1 MDYTYKFEK
10 VDPTNLFVQVRYMA
24 EGRPDQI
31 KNFVAG
37 EMTEEAIKDMV
48 EVYASRI
55 ITNWKNIEEAPEE
68 LDIVGKEVSRTYSE
82 QGRQEV
88 IKEDL
93 PEFDVFTEKLEE
105 VVTETP
111 SLITLSY
118 NIVPLTEEEQQFV
131 LVEANNAYRRDR
143 ENRLLMTDYIMFS
156 DTAPPTQEMLDYRQS
171 LRDVT
176 SQEGFPVNVDWPEAP
191 SNEGI
196 PAIITPRQ
204 ARLALSSQGL
214 LSQVQNAIDSLPESN
229 REVVNIEW
237 EYAVSIE
244 RASPWIASLGEA
256 LGLTSQQLDDLFI
269 LAATL

>member
-1 MDYTYKFEK
+1 MNYTYKFEK

-37 EMTEEAIKDMV
+37 SMNEEAIKEMV

-68 LDIVGKEVSRTYSE
+68 LDIVGQEVSATYTE

-88 IKEDL
+88 VIEEL
-93 PEFDVFTEKLEE
+93 PTFDIFTERLEE

-111 SLITLSY
+111 TLVTVSY
-118 NIVPLTEEEQQFV
+118 EIVPLTEEEQAIV
-131 LVEANNAYRRDR
+131 MSEANNAYRRDR
-143 ENRLLMTDYIMFS
+143 ENRLLMTDHIMFS
-156 DTAPPTQEMLDYRQS
+156 DTAPPTQEMLDYRQA
-171 LRDVT
+171 LRDIT
-176 SQEGFPVNVDWPEAP
+176 SQDGFPVGVEWPEAP
-191 SNEGI
+191 SNQGI

-256 LGLTSQQLDDLFI
+256 LELTSEQLDDLFI